1 MAMLLSVLIGAGVL
15 IAYYLI
21 EKRINQRACTECGF
35 TMSLDAIEE
44 QCPNCDALLGGI
56 NSPPVGKKKRKGP
69 PSRLGY

>member
-1 MAMLLSVLIGAGVL
+1 MAMLLSVLIAAGVL

-44 QCPNCDALLGGI
+44 QCPNCDALLSG
-56 NSPPVGKKKRKGP
+56 PPVSKRKRKGP

>member
-1 MAMLLSVLIGAGVL
+1 MLLSVMIGAGVL

-44 QCPNCDALLGGI
+44 QCPNCDALLGEI
-56 NSPPVGKKKRKGP
+56 NSSPAGKKKRKGP